1 MNSERYRQVARLYQ
15 AALDLDP
22 DERAAFL
29 DAVCGVDEELRRE
42 VESLLAAEQPAAD
55 YFAVTALEAA
65 ASLLPK
71 HQIASLIGRCISH
84 YQIISLL
91 GAGGMS
97 EVYLALDTR
106 LGRKVALKMLPE
118 EFTRDE
124 ERVKRFDREAR
135 AASALNHPNIIT
147 IYEIGWAE
155 GRNFIATEYIEGQT
169 LRQQMTCGPMEIGSA
184 LDVAVQTSMALAA
197 AHEVGI
203 VHRDI
208 KPENIMM
215 RRDGLIK
222 VLDFGLAKLLER
234 RPSANAV
241 AAAESEAKTGIKT
254 LPGLVM
260 GTPQYMSPEQ
270 VRGIEVEARSDIF
283 SLGVVL
289 YEMVAGNRPFTGKTP
304 SDVMAAILEREL
316 MPLAR
321 STQGMPDLDR
331 IVRKA
336 LAKKLEDRYQ
346 KVGELQRELKNLQ
359 YLLESRAILP
369 QITCPQ
375 CRQENPAAHLFCGKC
390 GSSLTATEEMP
401 TISNLVTRPIQP
413 LENERRQAAV
423 VCSSLF
429 GYAGL
434 VEQLA
439 SEEVEQIVANVKTAV
454 VEIVERHGGMVMQL
468 TGDEITALFGIP
480 ATYEDHFVRA
490 VRASLEFHARVRELT
505 GEYERRFKQM
515 IRLCTGVSTGPV
527 VAQHQAGSGEKYRV
541 TGEALQIA
549 AKLAAQAESDEILVG
564 EETRRLVAPF
574 FKTEHGRPLPLKP
587 KSGLVMSYRVLCESG
602 AQTRLEAAQSL
613 GLTRYTGR
621 EKELSTL
628 QDIYDRALKGEGQFV
643 SVVGEAGAGKSR
655 LLLEFRR
662 SLKEK
667 PATILQGRC
676 ESYGGNIP
684 YQPFIDVLRDA
695 LNLQENDSPAGLL
708 LRAVE
713 GIRAIDTDLEIYIP
727 LYLHLLSLP
736 SEEYPLPEPM
746 QGADLRLAIL
756 EGLSAIFTLGTNRGP
771 SLMLLEDWHWAD
783 EASEEALKKL
793 VRMAADYPLIIIV
806 TCRPERS
813 FDSAYLN
820 HHTQLYLGPL
830 GAAHSVSI
838 VKAILKADVLPEG
851 LGDLLFRRTG
861 GNPFFIEEVCLTSME
876 NGRIMVV
883 DGEAKL
889 NGSLEEFDLPDTV
902 QAVIRARLDRL
913 DQETRK
919 ALRHASVIGHE
930 FSRPILELTFESRH
944 RLSQCLE
951 KLQSLGLIHQVR
963 VLPEAAYQFNHMLTQ
978 EVVYDSMLLHQ
989 RRSLHEAVGRAIE
1002 DLSRE
1007 RIEERFDLLAYH
1019 FSRAENWAKAVTYG
1033 REAAKRAVRLI
1044 RFTEALGTLEKVE
1057 GWILKL
1063 PNTEEHKN
1071 TLVHVLLA
1079 QERLC
1084 ETLGLREQQQS
1095 FIDRTLS
1102 LLDPESDQALL
1113 AEVYIRQGELY
1124 TLLQRYAD
1132 AERLLNESLAIQ
1144 QSLADRVGERR
1155 TLRSLGFLCWQEGR
1169 NDEAMS
1175 YTRSALEMDR
1185 EMNDAAG
1192 YMQDLTNIGA
1202 LLRARGEPQKALE
1215 FLEEA
1220 EQLSVTLG
1228 RYSFQVYALGILA
1241 NAHRDLGEI
1250 EKAIQML
1257 EEGIEIAR
1265 QNQMPV
1271 AQMINTKNLA
1281 GLCWEQGRSEECLRL
1296 CQELVSLI
1304 RSLDIKGEL
1313 AQALKVCGQ
1322 RLLEIGRVQEA
1333 RPVLAEAA
1341 DLFSQL
1347 GDREMELLSLTSLM
1361 TALKRLGRQ
1370 VRKEGEGQEPALRYY
1385 QEALDIAAGTGDKA
1399 QMGDLLNTMGIVEW
1413 ERANYGRALEHYEN
1427 ARQVFEEL
1435 GDRVNTGLIMSSI
1448 GATLKAMGQFDKA
1461 KSHLEEAITIL
1472 HASKQRLF
1480 EGHALAALGDV
1491 LSETGLFERAADQY
1505 NASLK
1510 LRREIGDR
1518 QGEGWMLHHLAQVYA
1533 RTEPERSRELLDQAL
1548 TIAGEIGSEQLQEAC
1563 GHLSG

>member
-22 DERAAFL
+22 DERVAFL
-29 DAVCGVDEELRRE
+29 DAVCGADEELRRE
-42 VESLLAAEQPAAD
+42 VESLLAAQQPAAD
-55 YFAVTALEAA
+55 YFATTALEVA
-65 ASLLPK
+65 ASLIPK
-71 HQIASLIGRCISH
+71 PQIASLIGRCISH

-106 LGRKVALKMLPE
+106 LGRKVALKVLPE

-169 LRQQMTCGPMEIGSA
+169 LRQQMSCGPLEIGFA

-241 AAAESEAKTGIKT
+241 AAAESEAKTGINT

-289 YEMVAGNRPFTGKTP
+289 YEMVAGSRPFTGKTP

-316 MPLAR
+316 VPLAR
-321 STQGMPDLDR
+321 STPGMPPDMDR

-336 LAKKLEDRYQ
+336 LEKKLDDRYQ
-346 KVGELQRELKNLQ
+346 KVEELQRDLKNLQ
-359 YLLESRAILP
+359 YLQESRTILP
-369 QITCPQ
+369 RIACPQ
-375 CRQENPAAHLFCGKC
+375 CGQENPAAHLFCCKC
-390 GSSLTATEEMP
+390 GSSLTATEELP
-401 TISNLVTRPIQP
+401 TISNLGTQPIQP

-423 VCSSLF
+423 VCSSLS

-454 VEIVERHGGMVMQL
+454 VEIVEKHGGMVMQL
-468 TGDEITALFGIP
+468 TGDGITALFGIP

-505 GEYERRFKQM
+505 GEHERRLNQV
-515 IRLCTGVSTGPV
+515 IRLSTGVSTGPV

-549 AKLAAQAESDEILVG
+549 AKLAAQAESDEILLG

-574 FKTEHGRPLPLKP
+574 FKTELGRPLPLKP
-587 KSGLVMSYRVLCESG
+587 KSGPVMSYRVLCESG

-621 EKELSTL
+621 EKELITL
-628 QDIYDRALKGEGQFV
+628 QDIYDKALKGEGQVV

-662 SLKEK
+662 SLREM

-695 LNLQENDSPAGLL
+695 LNLQENDSPVGLL
-708 LRAVE
+708 SRTVE
-713 GIRAIDTDLEIYIP
+713 GIRAIDSNLDIYIP

-736 SEEYPLPEPM
+736 SEEYPIPEPL

-756 EGLSAIFTLGTNRGP
+756 EALSAIFTLGTKRGP

-793 VRMAADYPLIIIV
+793 VRMAAEYPLMIIV

-813 FDSAYLN
+813 FDSAYLS
-820 HHTQLYLGPL
+820 HHTQIYLGPL

-838 VKAILKADVLPEG
+838 VKAILKADALPEG
-851 LGDLLFRRTG
+851 LGDLLYRRTG
-861 GNPFFIEEVCLTSME
+861 GNPFFIEEVCLTSIE

-883 DGEAKL
+883 DREAKL

-902 QAVIRARLDRL
+902 QAVIRVRFDRLDR
-913 DQETRK
+913 ETRK

-930 FSRPILELTFESRH
+930 FNRPILELTFESRH
-944 RLSQCLE
+944 RLSHCLE
-951 KLQSLGLIHQVR
+951 KLQAMGLIHQVR
-963 VLPEAAYQFNHMLTQ
+963 VLPEATYQFNHMLTQ

-989 RRSLHEAVGRAIE
+989 RRSLHESVGRAIE
-1002 DLSRE
+1002 DMSRE

-1033 REAAKRAVRLI
+1033 REAAKRAVKLI

-1063 PNTEEHKN
+1063 PDNGEHKN
-1071 TLVHVLLA
+1071 SLVHVLLA

-1084 ETLGLREQQQS
+1084 ETLGLRERQQA

-1102 LLDPESDQALL
+1102 LLDPESDQTLL

-1124 TLLQRYAD
+1124 TLLQRFAE
-1132 AERLLNESLAIQ
+1132 AERLLNESLTIQ
-1144 QSLADRVGERR
+1144 QSLSDRVDERR
-1155 TLRSLGFLCWQEGR
+1155 TLRSLGFLYWQQGR

-1241 NAHRDLGEI
+1241 NVHRDLGEI

-1265 QNQMPV
+1265 QNHMPV

-1281 GLCWEQGRSEECLRL
+1281 GLCWEQGKSEECLRL

-1304 RSLDIKGEL
+1304 RSLDIKTEL
-1313 AQALKVCGQ
+1313 AQALNVCGQ
-1322 RLLEIGRVQEA
+1322 RLLEVARVEEA
-1333 RPVLAEAA
+1333 QPILAEAA

-1347 GDREMELLSLTSLM
+1347 GDREMERMALTSLI
-1361 TALKRLGRQ
+1361 TALKRLGREARQ
-1370 VRKEGEGQEPALRYY
+1370 EGSQEPALRYY
-1385 QEALDIAAGTGDKA
+1385 QEALDLTAVTGDKA
-1399 QMGDLLNTMGIVEW
+1399 QMGDLLNTLGIVDW

-1427 ARQVFEEL
+1427 ARRVFEEL
-1435 GDRVNTGLIMSSI
+1435 GDRVNTGLMLSSI
-1448 GATLKAMGQFDKA
+1448 GATLKAMGRFDEA
-1461 KSHLEEAITIL
+1461 ESRLEEAISIL
-1472 HASKQRLF
+1472 RASGQKLF

-1491 LSETGLFERAADQY
+1491 MSETGLFERAADHY
-1505 NASLK
+1505 RASLM

-1518 QGEGWMLHHLAQVYA
+1518 QGEGWMLHHLAKVYVKS
-1533 RTEPERSRELLDQAL
+1533 EPERSREFLDQAQA
-1548 TIAGEIGSEQLQEAC
+1548 IAGEIRSEQLQEAC
-1563 GHLSG
+1563 SQLYG